1 MGYVIG
7 FLVVAL
13 AVLIVWFIIA
23 YWQMILTVIAC
34 AAVVAG
40 LVFLL
45 WWWIDRKREEKERRL
60 LAEEEEREAR
70 REREE
75 DDRERREEE
84 AARVAEVEREERR
97 IRRFSDAIEEVRHDC
112 VVVDTNV
119 FMDAADSS
127 STSAQAYM
135 NSTRFFAAIRKESVE
150 ICILVS
156 QLNEIARI
164 CREGGENRKYKARSA
179 QREIENLQDE
189 GLLVLLGDATAKESY
204 ADTEII
210 REVQRLVKKGK
221 MPLVITN
228 DRDLKIRVNGTGAV
242 CKSLADMS
250 C

>member
-1 MGYVIG
+1 MMGYVIG
-7 FLVVAL
+7 FLVIAL

-23 YWQMILTVIAC
+23 YWQIILTVVAC
-34 AAVVAG
+34 AAAVAG
-40 LVFLL
+40 LILLL
-45 WWWIDRKREEKERRL
+45 WWWIDRKREEKEQRL
-60 LAEEEEREAR
+60 LAEEERREAR
-70 REREE
+70 RQREREE
-75 DDRERREEE
+75 RQRREEE
-84 AARVAEVEREERR
+84 NARAAAAEREEQRVN
-97 IRRFSDAIEEVRHDC
+97 RFSSAIEEIRHDC

-127 STSAQAYM
+127 STSTKAYL
-135 NSTRFFAAIRKESVE
+135 NSTRFFTAIRKENIE

-164 CREGGENRKYKARSA
+164 CREGGGDRKYKARSA

-250 C
+250 

>member
-7 FLVVAL
+7 FLVIVL
-13 AVLIVWFIIA
+13 AVLIVWFVIA

-34 AAVVAG
+34 AAGAAVLIG
-40 LVFLL
+40 LL

-60 LAEEEEREAR
+60 LAEEERREAR
-70 REREE
+70 RQREREE
-75 DDRERREEE
+75 RRRREEE
-84 AARVAEVEREERR
+84 AARAAEVESEERR

-119 FMDAADSS
+119 FMNAAGSS
-127 STSAQAYM
+127 STSPEAYQ
-135 NSTRFFAAIRKESVE
+135 NSTRFFAAIRKRNIKIS
-150 ICILVS
+150 ILVS

-164 CREGGENRKYKARSA
+164 CREGDENRKYKARSA
-179 QREIENLQDE
+179 QREIENLQDK
-189 GLLVLLGDATAKESY
+189 GLLALLGDATAKESY

-242 CKSLADMS
+242 CKSLADM